1 MLQVAM
7 LWSAEAI
14 HQLLLQ
20 CGRIALKHYAHPDRQ
35 IKNDLSIVTQADEEI
50 EALIAG
56 VIDHPEK
63 NTYLL
68 GEETIGSKSEDYL
81 QKAFN
86 GKAWVL
92 DPIDGTAPYA
102 YHIPLWGISL
112 GQMENGVLNEG
123 AIYFPVTHE
132 IYVTEGD
139 EIFFAPDSTPDAPA
153 VLRPLTPSPA
163 VWNDSGLIAVTQG
176 LAKRGKLHFPNPAQA
191 LSCAVLPM
199 AYLLHGRFLAYVGS
213 LKLWDIGGGVP
224 LLLKGGFDVRLATGE
239 KFDGSVNEMF
249 FILEA
254 GHAKRW
260 KTKAPLVFSP
270 SQESFRRLNAALTW

>member
-1 MLQVAM
+1 M

-20 CGRIALKHYAHPDRQ
+20 CGRIALKHYAQPERH
-35 IKNDLSIVTQADEEI
+35 IKNDLSIVTQADREI
-50 EALIAG
+50 ETLVAG

-68 GEETIGSKSEDYL
+68 GEETIGTKSEDYL
-81 QKAFN
+81 TRALA

-112 GQMENGVLNEG
+112 GQMENGVLKEG
-123 AIYFPVTHE
+123 AIYFPVTQE

-139 EIFFAPDSTPDAPA
+139 KIFFASNSSPDSPA
-153 VLRPLTPSPA
+153 VLRELTPSPA
-163 VWNDSGLIAVTQG
+163 SWNDSGLIAVTQG

-199 AYLLHGRFLAYVGS
+199 AYLLQGRFLAYVGS

-224 LLLKGGFDVRLATGE
+224 LLIKGGFDVRLSTGE
-239 KFDGSVNEMF
+239 KFDGSVDERF
-249 FILEA
+249 FVLEP
-254 GHAKRW
+254 GHGKRW

-270 SQESFRRLNAALTW
+270 SPESFKRLSAALTW